1 MPKNFKMLLN
11 TFPFFFEKPL
21 SLKLAKLFYKTTN
34 NPQNTPDFIISTG
47 GNTAGLNAWLRKIY
61 HCKNILNGKLRG
73 LNENHFTAVTTVI
86 DLGYS
91 NQIILDVAP
100 SIITALLLQEKSRLF
115 CKQHAIPEHNEY
127 YTLLI
132 GGNGAFTR
140 QNKTIQTTP
149 FSDGQIQ
156 LILDLIDKHQ
166 LNYMIDSDWNYSYSG
181 DTTHP
186 LYLGIDPNQTAQNV
200 AISEL
205 EMIVK
210 TVLFTTN
217 EEIIKELKQ
226 ADISVHFHGS
236 EQLIDLSPTGISKWS
251 AFDSLQLPTDFIMFG
266 NDTNDFAMF
275 DKATH
280 SFVVGDL
287 VTDVQNATY
296 ITQDTVSEAILSL
309 AK

>member
-1 MPKNFKMLLN
+1 MTVVFDLDGTTIFKGKMMTESIAEAIRHLSKKRKVVFASARPIRDMLPVL
-11 TFPFFFEKPL
+11 PE
-21 SLKLAKLFYKTTN
+21 
-34 NPQNTPDFIISTG
+34 DF
-47 GNTAGLNAWLRKIY
+47 
-61 HCKNILNGKLRG
+61 HQ
-73 LNENHFTAVTTVI
+73 F
-86 DLGYS
+86 D
-91 NQIILDVAP
+91 
-100 SIITALLLQEKSRLF
+100 
-115 CKQHAIPEHNEY
+115 
-127 YTLLI
+127 LI

-186 LYLGIDPNQTAQNV
+186 LYIGIDPNKTAQNV

-205 EMIVK
+205 KMIVK

-226 ADISVHFHGS
+226 ANISVHFHGS

-251 AFDSLQLPTDFIMFG
+251 AFDSLQLSTDFIMFG
-266 NDTNDFAMF
+266 NDTNDLAMF
-275 DKATH
+275 DKAAH

-287 VTDVQNATY
+287 VTNIKNATY
-296 ITQDTVSEAILSL
+296 ITQETVSEAILSL

>member
-1 MPKNFKMLLN
+1 MTVVFDLDGTTIFKGKVMSEAVAEAIRCLSKKRQVVFASARPIRDMLPVL
-11 TFPFFFEKPL
+11 PE
-21 SLKLAKLFYKTTN
+21 
-34 NPQNTPDFIISTG
+34 DF
-47 GNTAGLNAWLRKIY
+47 
-61 HCKNILNGKLRG
+61 HQ
-73 LNENHFTAVTTVI
+73 F
-86 DLGYS
+86 D
-91 NQIILDVAP
+91 
-100 SIITALLLQEKSRLF
+100 
-115 CKQHAIPEHNEY
+115 
-127 YTLLI
+127 LI

-226 ADISVHFHGS
+226 ADISVYFHGS

-266 NDTNDFAMF
+266 NDTNDLAMF

-280 SFVVGDL
+280 SFVVGDV